1 MKICRKF
8 ISTCP
13 GEGNGIFEIELT
25 TSELRAAYLEYQH
38 ELDVTDIMCV
48 ADSYD
53 SDEEFQESYGIT
65 PEELE
70 KIVEKCA
77 ALYRRW
83 MDQQDNDWFDTAS
96 NVIHTVVA
104 NMKREE

>member
-1 MKICRKF
+1 MKIYRDF
-8 ISTCP
+8 ISNRP
-13 GEGNGIFEIELT
+13 GEGIGSMEITLT
-25 TSELRAAYLEYQH
+25 GEELRAAYLEYQH

-65 PEELE
+65 PEKLE
-70 KIVEKCA
+70 KIAEKCA

-83 MDQQDNDWFDTAS
+83 MDQQDNDWFGTAS
-96 NVIHTVVA
+96 NAIHTIVRK
-104 NMKREE
+104 MGG